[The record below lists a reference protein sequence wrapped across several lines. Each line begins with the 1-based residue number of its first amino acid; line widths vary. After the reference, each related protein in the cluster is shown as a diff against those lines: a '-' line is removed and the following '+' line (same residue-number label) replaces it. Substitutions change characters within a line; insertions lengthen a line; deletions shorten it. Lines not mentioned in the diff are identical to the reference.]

1 MQNLVLSPID
11 PDIFVK
17 NISNKVT
24 ANILEALKA
33 DQATQQPAQSN
44 DPMNIDQAAE
54 FLGLKKATLYVKVSR
69 NEIPN
74 THRNG
79 RLYFFRDELLS
90 YLKEGKRQSES
101 ELQAKAKVMI
111 SKKERGNNG
120 K

>member
-11 PDIFVK
+11 PEKLI
-17 NISNKVT
+17 ISISDKVT
-24 ANILEALKA
+24 TNVLEALKTEKA
-33 DQATQQPAQSN
+33 NQQSAQSN